1 MAATIRRQFEGQEL
15 VLVSG
20 MTCGPTLIILRE
32 DFTSENLLHKI
43 RYLRQVRIFQK
54 NKNCGYSHL
63 TIPPFSDYYES
74 ERRKN
79 GDDQI
84 NC

>member
-1 MAATIRRQFEGQEL
+1 M
-15 VLVSG
+15 LVSG
-20 MTCGPTLIILRE
+20 MTCVPILFILRE

-43 RYLRQVRIFQK
+43 KYLRQVHIFQK

>member
-1 MAATIRRQFEGQEL
+1 M
-15 VLVSG
+15 
-20 MTCGPTLIILRE
+20 
-32 DFTSENLLHKI
+32 
-43 RYLRQVRIFQK
+43 FQK

-63 TIPPFSDYYES
+63 TVPPFPDYDES

-84 NC
+84 NG